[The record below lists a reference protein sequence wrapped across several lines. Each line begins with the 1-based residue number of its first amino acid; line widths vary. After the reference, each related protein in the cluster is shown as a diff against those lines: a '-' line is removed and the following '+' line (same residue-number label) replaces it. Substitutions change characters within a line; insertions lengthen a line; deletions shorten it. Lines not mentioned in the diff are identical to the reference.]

1 MRIMKRKLALVL
13 MLAVM
18 AFPLLMDAQNRRSRR
33 SNSFSVDGDGPVTD
47 CGDLRMTYDRRPAIT
62 EETAMTLPASQVSA
76 LRAQTSNSGIYL
88 TGWDRNEYSVKTCKA
103 VPDDDPNAVGTLR
116 EITTSYA
123 NDRLSV
129 NGPNDR
135 KWVANLIIMAPRLSP
150 LDIQTTNGPLQL
162 RDLAGNIHVSASNGP
177 IGLDNVGGSVQAT
190 TANGPIS
197 IKGASGD
204 HRLTATNGPI
214 HVGLSGSRW
223 DGPGLEVSTKNG
235 PLSVS
240 IPNNYASGIQIEV
253 SDHSPVSCTAPACRG
268 ATRRLS
274 SPSIIRIGN
283 GDPIVRLS
291 TGNGPLSI
299 QAAKD

>member
-1 MRIMKRKLALVL
+1 MRIMKRKLVLVL

-135 KWVANLIIMAPRLSP
+135 KWVA
-150 LDIQTTNGPLQL
+150 T
-162 RDLAGNIHVSASNGP
+162 
-177 IGLDNVGGSVQAT
+177 
-190 TANGPIS
+190 
-197 IKGASGD
+197 
-204 HRLTATNGPI
+204 
-214 HVGLSGSRW
+214 
-223 DGPGLEVSTKNG
+223 
-235 PLSVS
+235 
-240 IPNNYASGIQIEV
+240 
-253 SDHSPVSCTAPACRG
+253 
-268 ATRRLS
+268 
-274 SPSIIRIGN
+274 RIGN
-283 GDPIVRLS
+283 TSREHRHEAGRI
-291 TGNGPLSI
+291 GN
-299 QAAKD
+299 QAISHTSHLLGR